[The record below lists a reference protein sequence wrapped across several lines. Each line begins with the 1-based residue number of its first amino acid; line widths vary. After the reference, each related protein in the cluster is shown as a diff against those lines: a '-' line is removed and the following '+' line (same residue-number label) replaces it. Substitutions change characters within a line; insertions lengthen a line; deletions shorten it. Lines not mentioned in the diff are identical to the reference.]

1 MLVWWFYHVLLT
13 FFYSYTQYL
22 FSRFSDI
29 FSIDLFICLPYF
41 TDFKLHIFCISASLH
56 LECILKSSCCL
67 NESWVLP
74 ERVWVF
80 FYQSLGGTV
89 SLSLKKLTSL
99 LEIFLACADSV
110 HSGHKICRLV
120 GVEAPGQYQ
129 GISPPS
135 CCQRSGLQRLCFLS
149 GGSIIIFIIIF
160 LPLIEAVG
168 DLISPLFVRGSVPF
182 RLPTPGIFSLHDA

>member
-1 MLVWWFYHVLLT
+1 MYLFVVGLMFLACAVLT

-29 FSIDLFICLPYF
+29 SSFDLFICLPYF
-41 TDFKLHIFCISASLH
+41 TDFKLRIFCISAALH

-80 FYQSLGGTV
+80 FYQSLGGTA
-89 SLSLKKLTSL
+89 SLSLLKLTSV
-99 LEIFLACADSV
+99 LEIFLACADNV

-120 GVEAPGQYQ
+120 GVEAWGQYQ

-135 CCQRSGLQRLCFLS
+135 WCQGSGL
-149 GGSIIIFIIIF
+149 
-160 LPLIEAVG
+160 
-168 DLISPLFVRGSVPF
+168 
-182 RLPTPGIFSLHDA
+182 

>member
-1 MLVWWFYHVLLT
+1 MCCWLFFIHTPSICFLGFLTSFLLT
-13 FFYSYTQYL
+13 YLSVCHILLISSYIFFAFQ
-22 FSRFSDI
+22 
-29 FSIDLFICLPYF
+29 
-41 TDFKLHIFCISASLH
+41 H
-56 LECILKSSCCL
+56 LYIW
-67 NESWVLP
+67 N